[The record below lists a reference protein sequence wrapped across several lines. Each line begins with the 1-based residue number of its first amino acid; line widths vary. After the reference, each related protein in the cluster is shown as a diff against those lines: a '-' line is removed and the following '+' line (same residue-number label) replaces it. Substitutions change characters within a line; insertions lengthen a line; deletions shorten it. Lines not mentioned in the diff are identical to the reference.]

1 MRIGSVP
8 LLFHSVPSAC
18 GSSKYSN
25 LKAVTAPQP
34 LILLSIACLVSPR
47 EKPPPETSHAQ
58 CEGQYLALQWPWG
71 LLGGGGRSCVGVM
84 VYLIELLSVMLPPCF
99 QFMAFVSSFGRLQ
112 PLLGYYVSFARVA
125 KVVALSA
132 GLRRD
137 TARVSAVSGPL
148 PCVLE
153 SRTAALRSLPVDL
166 LDNSKV
172 VLTFFLK
179 DLIVSRTSR
188 PLCGNLDA
196 VWPAVVESL
205 CEL

>member
-1 MRIGSVP
+1 
-8 LLFHSVPSAC
+8 
-18 GSSKYSN
+18 
-25 LKAVTAPQP
+25 
-34 LILLSIACLVSPR
+34 
-47 EKPPPETSHAQ
+47 
-58 CEGQYLALQWPWG
+58 
-71 LLGGGGRSCVGVM
+71 M

-125 KVVALSA
+125 KVVAL
-132 GLRRD
+132 LRRD